1 MRYEE
6 LKERL
11 LERGYSVRWLSRVL
25 GIPRWRLKR
34 VLRGQVRDL
43 RVDLALEALLR
54 RRGGGE
60 AS

>member
-1 MRYEE
+1 MGYEE

-43 RVDLALEALLR
+43 RVDLALEVLLR

>member
-43 RVDLALEALLR
+43 RVDLALKALLR
-54 RRGGGE
+54 RRDGGE

>member
-43 RVDLALEALLR
+43 RVDLALKALLR